1 MREEPIGSVTRPT
14 DGAEV
19 PALRYVDLNEDPG
32 GSGAALLNDGRYG
45 YDVNDNVV
53 LSALKM
59 ETGYNN
65 RNMIVRLYETQGRKT
80 EASIEWPWPVQAVE
94 TDLIERPL
102 KRIESEGAILR
113 LTLAP
118 YEIKTVR
125 IIRQPE
131 R

>member
-1 MREEPIGSVTRPT
+1 
-14 DGAEV
+14 
-19 PALRYVDLNEDPG
+19 
-32 GSGAALLNDGRYG
+32 
-45 YDVNDNVV
+45 
-53 LSALKM
+53 M

-102 KRIESEGAILR
+102 KRIESKGAILR